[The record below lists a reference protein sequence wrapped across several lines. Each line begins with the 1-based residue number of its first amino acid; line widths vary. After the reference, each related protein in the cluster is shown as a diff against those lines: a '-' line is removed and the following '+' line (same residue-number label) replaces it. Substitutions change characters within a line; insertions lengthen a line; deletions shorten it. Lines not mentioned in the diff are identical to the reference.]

1 MFKQL
6 DIYIFR
12 KFIGT
17 FVFALMLFTMV
28 AIVIDLVEKLDDLIE
43 KQVPITEL
51 ILDYY
56 INFVPYIDALLTPL
70 FVFIA
75 VIFFTSR
82 LAYRTEIVA
91 MLASGTSALAS

>member
-56 INFVPYIDALLTPL
+56 INFGGELDDMNWRQLKPLQFFKKVEEQLTK
-70 FVFIA
+70 
-75 VIFFTSR
+75 R
-82 LAYRTEIVA
+82 LN
-91 MLASGTSALAS
+91 